1 MSCRE
6 ADLLLVVGDIDS
18 LAELDP
24 ERTLLPLL
32 APDQQKWVLAS
43 RRPEDRLR
51 RMLVRLLLAEGLK
64 ELEGAPLVETL
75 GRIGRTEQGQ
85 PILEQVANESREG
98 GALSRTL
105 SRQRGTV
112 FSTQSRIAMAGRAWN
127 ISFSHAGD
135 MGVCLVGRPERT
147 GRVGV
152 DVEQRQDI
160 VLDDVAAAFTPG
172 ERAYIERVGGDALWR
187 LWTAKEA
194 VLKLLGTGFL
204 ADPQGLEILPPWR
217 VASLPGLSLRHVE
230 LPGDSKYVLAV
241 AAEYPPASFQVIA
254 PSLNASRLA

>member
-1 MSCRE
+1 
-6 ADLLLVVGDIDS
+6 
-18 LAELDP
+18 
-24 ERTLLPLL
+24 
-32 APDQQKWVLAS
+32 
-43 RRPEDRLR
+43 
-51 RMLVRLLLAEGLK
+51 
-64 ELEGAPLVETL
+64 
-75 GRIGRTEQGQ
+75 
-85 PILEQVANESREG
+85 
-98 GALSRTL
+98 
-105 SRQRGTV
+105 
-112 FSTQSRIAMAGRAWN
+112 MAGRAWN
-127 ISFSHAGD
+127 VSFSHAGD

-172 ERAYIERVGGDALWR
+172 ERAYIAMAEGDALWR

-204 ADPQGLEILPPWR
+204 ADPQGLEVLPPWR

-230 LPGDSKYVLAV
+230 LPVDSKYVLAV

>member
-1 MSCRE
+1 MSRSE
-6 ADLLLVVGDIDS
+6 ADLLLVVGNIDS
-18 LAELDP
+18 LAELRP
-24 ERTLLPLL
+24 EQTLLPLL
-32 APDQQKWVLAS
+32 APDQQKWVRAS

-75 GRIGRTEQGQ
+75 GRIARTEQGQ
-85 PILEQVANESREG
+85 PVLEQVANESREG

-105 SRQRGTV
+105 RQRGTV

-127 ISFSHAGD
+127 ISFSHAGSL
-135 MGVCLVGRPERT
+135 GVCLVGRPERT

-152 DVEQRQDI
+152 DVEQRQEI

-172 ERAYIERVGGDALWR
+172 ERAYIAMAGGDALWR

-204 ADPQGLEILPPWR
+204 ADPQALEVLPPWR
-217 VASLPGLSLRHVE
+217 VASLPGLSLRHME
-230 LPGDSKYVLAV
+230 LPVDSKYVLAV
-241 AAEYPPASFQVIA
+241 AAEYPPASLQVIA